1 MAYTARPV
9 KICYTYVNAD
19 NSTPEKG
26 NVRRIVRNSQA
37 HIAAA
42 CEFSI
47 FPARPCCRRNKEKER
62 KQSNAQ
68 KKLWKRSAAPKS
80 GAARKADR
88 KVGKFF
94 RGSSLFS

>member
-1 MAYTARPV
+1 MFAALSE
-9 KICYTYVNAD
+9 N
-19 NSTPEKG
+19 G
-26 NVRRIVRNSQA
+26 QA

-68 KKLWKRSAAPKS
+68 KKLWKRSAEGIILESVLEGYAEYYS
-80 GAARKADR
+80 AELSE
-88 KVGKFF
+88 KVI
-94 RGSSLFS
+94 RGMTENALKKQYNGGNVPTGYYID